1 MGGVCVKKGYGWVVY
16 WAAVFIFACSP
27 VEREVPAG
35 GGAVV
40 VVPEDF
46 PVVALTFDDGPHA
59 ENTRRL
65 LDGLAQ
71 REVPATFFLVGER
84 LAGNEGLVREMA
96 VMGHQI
102 GVHTWDHVMLDERV
116 SAEEFL
122 SQMSRTR
129 HALEDILGEGAYWL
143 RPPYGIMTPELQKL
157 EEGPLIIWSV
167 DPEDWKD
174 RDKERIV
181 RYVLDHVRDGDIIL
195 MHDMFGAS
203 VDAALEIVDVLLE
216 RGYSFVTV
224 EQLMQLRD
232 VEPEAGKRYN
242 MVRP

>member
-1 MGGVCVKKGYGWVVY
+1 MKRGYGWLIY
-16 WAAVFIFACSP
+16 WAAVFIFACAP
-27 VEREVPAG
+27 VERGVPAG

-40 VVPEDF
+40 EVQEGY

-65 LDGLAQ
+65 LDELAR

-84 LAGNEGLVREMA
+84 LAGNEGLVREMSG
-96 VMGHQI
+96 MGHQI
-102 GVHTWDHVMLDERV
+102 GVHTWSHVMLDGKV
-116 SAEEFL
+116 SEQTFQDE
-122 SQMSRTR
+122 MVRTR
-129 HALEDILGEGAYWL
+129 GALEDILGEGDYWL

-174 RDKERIV
+174 RDKARIV
-181 RYVLDHVRDGDIIL
+181 SYVLSRVQDGDIIL

-203 VDAALEIVDVLLE
+203 VDAALEIVDALLE

-224 EQLMQLRD
+224 EQLMELRG